1 MKSMTGYGRGEC
13 SRDGMKFTVELN
25 SVNRKQN
32 DISITMP
39 RELVEL
45 EPRMRDEINA
55 RVSRGRLNVVV
66 ACHLGP
72 SKTTQ
77 HVEIDRAVARA
88 YVRAAHELGKETK
101 LPEGLTV
108 DTLLKTPGVVKL
120 TESVIDP
127 ETVWSSVESALQ
139 KALDALVKMREK
151 EGKFLRDDLLKRLH
165 VCRDKVAKIRTHAPA
180 VVQRYQQQ
188 LRERIK
194 SAGVELPVDDER
206 LIKEVVFFADRSD
219 ISEELTR
226 LESHLQQFEASLDAK
241 EPVGRTL
248 DFLVQEMGREIN
260 TTGSK
265 ANDAK
270 ISQLVVECKGELE
283 KIREQV
289 QNIE

>member
-13 SRDGMKFTVELN
+13 SRNGMKFTVELN

-32 DISITMP
+32 DISINLP

-45 EPRMRDEINA
+45 EPRIRDGINA

-66 ACHLGP
+66 AHHLGA
-72 SKTTQ
+72 KTAQ
-77 HVEIDRAVARA
+77 HIEIDHALAKA
-88 YVRAAHELGKETK
+88 YAKAAHRLAKEMK
-101 LPEGLTV
+101 IAEGLTV
-108 DTLLKTPGVVKL
+108 DALFKTPGVVKI
-120 TESVIDP
+120 TESMIDI
-127 ETVWSSVESALQ
+127 EAVWPSVEIALQ
-139 KALDALVKMREK
+139 KALDDLVKMREK
-151 EGKFLRDDLLKRLH
+151 EGKFLRDDLAKRLKII
-165 VCRDKVAKIRTHAPA
+165 REKIDKIRSQAPE
-180 VVQRYQQQ
+180 VGKRYQQQ

-194 SAGVELPVDDER
+194 NAGVEIPIDDER

-226 LESHLQQFEASLDAK
+226 LESHLKQFQSSFDSK

-248 DFLVQEMGREIN
+248 DFLVQEMGREVN
-260 TTGSK
+260 TMGSK
-265 ANDAK
+265 ANDAT
-270 ISQLVVECKGELE
+270 ISQLVVQCKAELE